1 LSGKNGY
8 REYNIIKYSEAS
20 TMFEQLPIF
29 LCIGPFLIIIEVNP
43 ARQGK
48 PSPSFGIP
56 GNGNVDN
63 KQYMQI
69 KLIKID

>member
-1 LSGKNGY
+1 
-8 REYNIIKYSEAS
+8 
-20 TMFEQLPIF
+20 MFEQLPIF